1 MSFSNSLSELV
12 SHLPCPRPCAPSK
25 SLTRP
30 ASSASPVSRLTRLL
44 LLPPVAEPGVVVR
57 FCPPDFALVFAA
69 GFFAAE
75 AVIVFFLV
83 LPVLLALDGLVPA
96 VVVASLAPLAG
107 VAVAALLDVR
117 LRYCFLATAL
127 FESVFLAAVVV
138 AAAGA
143 AVALFFCAVF
153 ADTTFTFFFLTV
165 AAFSFAA
172 FVCFFFSALFG
183 LAVFVLTGV
192 VVVATVLVVVV
203 VVLDGVLLTS
213 FCGASPPFSV
223 LLAGATRGDV
233 FLSLFAEPGLFV
245 VLFFGFLM
253 TSAGAASALSFS
265 FVSFVSSAVSVG

>member
-44 LLPPVAEPGVVVR
+44 LLPPVAEPGVLVR

-69 GFFAAE
+69 GFFVAE

-83 LPVLLALDGLVPA
+83 LPVLLALDGLVP

-127 FESVFLAAVVV
+127 LESVFLAVVV
-138 AAAGA
+138 AAAAGA
-143 AVALFFCAVF
+143 AVALFFCTVF

-172 FVCFFFSALFG
+172 VVCFFFSALFG

-233 FLSLFAEPGLFV
+233 FLSLFAAPALFV

-265 FVSFVSSAVSVG
+265 LTSFVSSTVSVG